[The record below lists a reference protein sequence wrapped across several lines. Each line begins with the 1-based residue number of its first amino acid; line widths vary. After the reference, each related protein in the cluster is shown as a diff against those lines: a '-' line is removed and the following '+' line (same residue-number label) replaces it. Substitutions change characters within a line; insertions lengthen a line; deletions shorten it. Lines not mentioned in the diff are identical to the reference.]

1 MHAATLALAA
11 LVATTA
17 LLPACTPSDDR
28 NGHREDRA
36 RTGDGAL
43 AIPGPLVVVAVD
55 GLEWRLVLEMQ
66 REGRLPALARL
77 MDEGTFARLSTLE
90 PALSPPIWTSIATG
104 VLPARHGI
112 LGFERSVTGDD
123 GRAKPV
129 PFTNR
134 DRRVKALW
142 NIADDA
148 GLSSCV
154 LGYWMTY
161 PVENIRGVMVAQMS
175 APPVERGQRGERTR
189 KGGLAEGQRGQ
200 VHPADM
206 EPRIFATASAATG
219 ELGEREREIFG
230 ETAAW
235 PPAMQRLVA
244 HSRWSLAADTAY
256 RAIAIDLLRNPERCD
271 VMIVYLGLADV
282 LGHRFWRWTAP
293 RDFASPPPTDEVA
306 RYGEVLRR
314 TYESIDG
321 FVARLREHAGTRATI
336 VVASDHGMGAFRPDS
351 TPDLHREDGALV
363 RTGGHSASREAL
375 FVAAGPGIAKQ
386 DGGGSKPPAKAPASI
401 GEIPRAGA
409 IVDMTPTLLA
419 LLGLASGEDM
429 DGLARTSLLDP
440 DFLAAHPPK
449 RIPTHTPPDWTQAR
463 SLAATDAPDQAE
475 RREQLRALGYL
486 D

>member
-1 MHAATLALAA
+1 MSMRTATIALAA
-11 LVATTA
+11 LVATAA
-17 LLPACTPSDDR
+17 LVPACTPNDDR
-28 NGHREDRA
+28 EGHDRVGTA
-36 RTGDGAL
+36 TMP
-43 AIPGPLVVVAVD
+43 IPGPLVLVAVD

-104 VLPARHGI
+104 VLPSRHGI

-123 GRAKPV
+123 GRAMPA
-129 PFTNR
+129 PFTNA

-148 GLSSCV
+148 GLSSCI
-154 LGYWMTY
+154 LGYWMTW
-161 PVENIRGVMVAQMS
+161 PVETIRGVMVAQTS
-175 APPVERGQRGERTR
+175 APPGQRGERTR

-200 VHPADM
+200 VHPETM
-206 EPRIFATASAATG
+206 EARIFATASAATD

-230 ETAAW
+230 EIAAW

-256 RAIAIDLLRNPERCD
+256 RAIALDLLRDPERCD
-271 VMIVYLGLADV
+271 MMIVYLGLADV
-282 LGHRFWRWTAP
+282 LGHRFWRWTKP
-293 RDFASPPPTDEVA
+293 RDFASPPPADEVA

-314 TYESIDG
+314 AYESIDG
-321 FVARLREHAGTRATI
+321 FVARLREHTGSRATV
-336 VVASDHGMGAFRPDS
+336 VVASDHGMGAFRPDT
-351 TPDLHREDGALV
+351 TPDLQRRDGALV

-386 DGGGSKPPAKAPASI
+386 DGGGSKPPAKSPATI

-419 LLGLASGEDM
+419 LLGLADGEDM
-429 DGLARTSLLDP
+429 DGITMTSLLDP
-440 DFLAAHPPK
+440 GFLAAHPQK
-449 RIPTHTPPDWTQAR
+449 RIPTHTPPDWNQGR

>member
-1 MHAATLALAA
+1 MRTATIALAA
-11 LVATTA
+11 LVATAA
-17 LLPACTPSDDR
+17 LVPACTRNDDR
-28 NGHREDRA
+28 EGHDRVGTA
-36 RTGDGAL
+36 TL
-43 AIPGPLVVVAVD
+43 PIPGPLVLVAVD

-104 VLPARHGI
+104 VLPSRHGI

-123 GRAKPV
+123 GRAMPA
-129 PFTNR
+129 PFTNA

-148 GLSSCV
+148 GLSSCI
-154 LGYWMTY
+154 LGYWMTW
-161 PVENIRGVMVAQMS
+161 PVETIRGVMVAQMS
-175 APPVERGQRGERTR
+175 APPGQRGERTR

-200 VHPADM
+200 VHPETM
-206 EPRIFATASAATG
+206 EPRIFATASAATDG
-219 ELGEREREIFG
+219 LDEREREIFG
-230 ETAAW
+230 ETGAW

-256 RAIAIDLLRNPERCD
+256 RAIALDLLRDPERCD

-282 LGHRFWRWTAP
+282 LGHRFWRWTKP
-293 RDFASPPPTDEVA
+293 RDFASPPPADEVA

-314 TYESIDG
+314 AYESIDG
-321 FVARLREHAGTRATI
+321 FVARLREHAGSRATV
-336 VVASDHGMGAFRPDS
+336 VVASDHGMGAFRPDT
-351 TPDLHREDGALV
+351 TPDLQRIDGALV

-386 DGGGSKPPAKAPASI
+386 DGGGSKPPAKSPASI

-429 DGLARTSLLDP
+429 DGITMTSLLDP
-440 DFLAAHPPK
+440 GFLDAHPQE
-449 RIPTHTPPDWTQAR
+449 RIATHTPPDWNQGR